1 MFERPKTH
9 PQKESMLVIL
19 NKKLKSLQNNLL
31 YHKKQQQQVSSL
43 PLGELIAIHE
53 ITTSTIKQIEE
64 EIKITEETPTITLQE
79 KRKKENTLTKLKQ
92 KLRSLNDPLKGLFNR
107 LRPQPP
113 IPTVVPLSVT
123 PISAPQPIR
132 SPVLQQSIL
141 SPVSQQVAPIPVSQ
155 QVAPTPVT
163 SGISTITF
171 DSGAF
176 NNEIKDDNKSLV
188 FMINY
193 YVKNQLFIEC
203 IKFIEKNQ
211 VQKGGSDKVSNVS
224 KEVFSNIVKK
234 IKLHHYVHTLI
245 AYNYIKKIIGPE
257 LVKQYETISKIH
269 KHINIESLVTDVTLG
284 DINGHL
290 INAYFVR
297 PDIPDIP
304 VSVGDIVDLKVHT
317 SNLQKEFKETILFSS
332 NTYTEINTLQ
342 EYIRTQHQ
350 NASQEILNKINKI

>member
-1 MFERPKTH
+1 
-9 PQKESMLVIL
+9 
-19 NKKLKSLQNNLL
+19 
-31 YHKKQQQQVSSL
+31 
-43 PLGELIAIHE
+43 
-53 ITTSTIKQIEE
+53 
-64 EIKITEETPTITLQE
+64 
-79 KRKKENTLTKLKQ
+79 
-92 KLRSLNDPLKGLFNR
+92 
-107 LRPQPP
+107 
-113 IPTVVPLSVT
+113 
-123 PISAPQPIR
+123 
-132 SPVLQQSIL
+132 
-141 SPVSQQVAPIPVSQ
+141 
-155 QVAPTPVT
+155 
-163 SGISTITF
+163 
-171 DSGAF
+171 
-176 NNEIKDDNKSLV
+176 
-188 FMINY
+188 MINY

-211 VQKGGSDKVSNVS
+211 VQKGGSDQVSKVS

-269 KHINIESLVTDVTLG
+269 KHINIESLVTDVTLE

-290 INAYFVR
+290 INAYFGR

-350 NASQEILNKINKI
+350 NASQKILNKINTI